1 MVPSGRPLLLILLL
15 IVIVIPSLESVSDGL
30 SDVSSQFCS
39 DSASSESLCRHPG
52 AMATAVAAAST
63 VTPSQCR
70 VSSARGSSFLN
81 AGRCQLSASRTVFRR
96 PVVPSLRVNA
106 AATERSY
113 VMVKPDGV
121 QRGLVGEIITR
132 FERKGFQLVGLKMFQ
147 TPKSLA
153 EEHYGELKEKPFYG
167 KLVDYIVS
175 GPVVCIALEG
185 PGVVASAR
193 KLIGVTNPLNA
204 EPGTIRG
211 DFGIEVGRNVVHG
224 SDSPENG
231 LREIGLWFDQDE
243 IVEWEQHMT
252 PWLKE

>member
-1 MVPSGRPLLLILLL
+1 
-15 IVIVIPSLESVSDGL
+15 
-30 SDVSSQFCS
+30 
-39 DSASSESLCRHPG
+39 
-52 AMATAVAAAST
+52 MATAT
-63 VTPSQCR
+63 VRLSVPTHSNLT
-70 VSSARGSSFLN
+70 SSSSFLSGGSSS
-81 AGRCQLSASRTVFRR
+81 GRLAAKALGPWRR
-96 PVVPSLRVNA
+96 AAVPSLRVRSA
-106 AATERSY
+106 AIERSY

-121 QRGLVGEIITR
+121 QRGLVGEIISR
-132 FERKGFQLVGLKMFQ
+132 FERKGFQLKGLKLFE
-147 TPKSLA
+147 TPRELA
-153 EEHYGELKEKPFYG
+153 EEHYGELKEKPFYP

-185 PGVVASAR
+185 PGVVAAAR

-231 LREIGLWFDQDE
+231 LREIALWFNEDE
-243 IVEWEQHMT
+243 IVDWEQTMT